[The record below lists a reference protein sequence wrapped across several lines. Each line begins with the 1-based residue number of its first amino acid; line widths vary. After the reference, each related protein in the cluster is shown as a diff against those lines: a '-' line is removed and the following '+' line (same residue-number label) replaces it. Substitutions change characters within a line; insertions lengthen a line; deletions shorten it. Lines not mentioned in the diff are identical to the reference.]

1 VATKFGE
8 VDMARKIMF
17 LLLTLTLLT
26 SAFGRGAG
34 SENVDWKTN
43 YNNAVSNAKE
53 TGKPLLI
60 DFSATWCGPCKKME
74 ADVWP
79 DSKVVSN
86 AKKFVA
92 IAVDVDRDRATAGRF
107 HVHVLPTVVLADPW
121 GNEIIRV
128 QGYQSVNQLVA
139 MMSPMPGDFSPINEF
154 NAILEKDG
162 KNVSALRS
170 VAQFY
175 MKIGA
180 ADLSNRYFQD
190 ALKTAD
196 AKTNGDLREDI
207 MLNLAVNNLNMKKYN
222 DARKGFQQ
230 CLKDNPNGSRC
241 DKALYGLVMTNA
253 NQGKLAE
260 ANKAFE
266 ELKAKYPDSEATKRA
281 AEGLSQTK
289 QTKK

>member
-1 VATKFGE
+1 
-8 VDMARKIMF
+8 MARKLTF
-17 LLLTLTLLT
+17 LFLTLTLLT

-43 YNNAVSNAKE
+43 YNNAMSTAKE

-60 DFSATWCGPCKKME
+60 EFWATWCGPCKAME
-74 ADVWP
+74 AEVWP

-86 AKKFVA
+86 AKKFIP
-92 IAVDVDRDRATAGRF
+92 IAVDVDRDKGTASLF
-107 HVHVLPTVVLADPW
+107 HVHVIPTIVLADPW
-121 GNEIIRV
+121 GNAIIRV
-128 QGYQSVNQLVA
+128 EGYQSVNQMAA
-139 MMSPMPGDFSPINEF
+139 MLGGIPKDFSAINEF
-154 NAILEKDG
+154 NAVLEKDK
-162 KNVSALRS
+162 KNTSALNS
-170 VAQFY
+170 VGQFY

-180 ADLSNRYFQD
+180 VDMSNRYFED
-190 ALKTAD
+190 ALKTD
-196 AKTNGDLREDI
+196 GAKTNADLKEDI
-207 MLNLAVNNLNMKKYN
+207 MLRIALNNLNAKKFN
-222 DARKGFQQ
+222 EARKTFQQ

-241 DKALYGLVMTNA
+241 DKALYGLVMSNA

-289 QTKK
+289 QAKK